1 LSLKIATPKKYHYLP
16 FTYHLPNNQK
26 KYNTMTTAS
35 TPAQIVA
42 SITKYYARGFT
53 AKEIGKQMDI
63 NPRTVQR
70 YIKDYNIAQK
80 ASPLPLATQISQLH
94 TKGHS
99 YTQIA
104 KMCNVCKA
112 TVYNHV
118 RKLKAQ

>member
-1 LSLKIATPKKYHYLP
+1 
-16 FTYHLPNNQK
+16 
-26 KYNTMTTAS
+26 MTTTS

-70 YIKDYNIAQK
+70 YIKVYNIAQK
-80 ASPLPLATQISQLH
+80 ANPLPLATQISQLH

-118 RKLKAQ
+118 KKLKAK